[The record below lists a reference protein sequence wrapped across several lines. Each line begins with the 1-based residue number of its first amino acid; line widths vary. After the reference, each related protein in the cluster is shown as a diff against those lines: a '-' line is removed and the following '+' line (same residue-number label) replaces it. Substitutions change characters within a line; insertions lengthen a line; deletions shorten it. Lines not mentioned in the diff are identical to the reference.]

1 MIDGRTNVAAASLL
15 AGRLGR
21 LIAIILF
28 VTAPAGA
35 FTVTLHDAEV
45 SGREIRL
52 GDVVTFGGVAP
63 TAAAEIAAMPIGT
76 APAPGR
82 ERMIPLETIRIYL
95 LRAGFL
101 PGQIALEG
109 QRPPVV
115 TRPGRI
121 VASEEIGRTV
131 VERLRPRIAPGME
144 ISVTRVSALPMLP
157 PGPLAIEA
165 EAPRSIE
172 RHMTIAITVSAGG
185 ETARGFV
192 TLKAV
197 RPGSVVI
204 AARRLERGHVIAA
217 GDLTTRA
224 ADLMAESDDVLLD
237 ARPIIGQLVSR
248 FIPEGAVLTAGSVE
262 EESLVRRG
270 ARITLVA
277 SIPGMELR
285 VAGEALEDGRL
296 GRLVRVRNL
305 ESRRIVSA
313 RVTGAGEVKV
323 VE

>member
-1 MIDGRTNVAAASLL
+1 VIGGRTNAVAASLL
-15 AGRLGR
+15 AGRLV
-21 LIAIILF
+21 AFFLF
-28 VTAPAGA
+28 VAAPAGA

-52 GDVVTFGGVAP
+52 GDVVTLGGVAS

-76 APAPGR
+76 APAPGS

-101 PGQIALEG
+101 PGQIALAG
-109 QRPPVV
+109 CRPPVV

-131 VERLRPRIAPGME
+131 IDRLRSRIAPGME
-144 ISVTRVSALPMLP
+144 VSVTRVSALPMLP
-157 PGPLAIEA
+157 PGPLAIEV
-165 EAPRSIE
+165 EALRSIE
-172 RHMTIAITVSAGG
+172 RHMTVAITVSAGG

-197 RPGSVVI
+197 RPGVVVT
-204 AARRLERGHVIAA
+204 AARRLERGHVITAS
-217 GDLTTRA
+217 DLTTRA
-224 ADLMAESDDVLLD
+224 ADLMAESDEALSD
-237 ARPIIGQLVSR
+237 ARPIIGQLVAR
-248 FIPEGAVLTAGSVE
+248 FIPEGAVLTAGSVT

-270 ARITLVA
+270 DRITLVA

-285 VAGEALEDGRL
+285 VMGEALEEGRL
-296 GRLVRVRNL
+296 GRLIRVRNL
-305 ESRRIVSA
+305 ESRRIISA
-313 RVTGAGEVKV
+313 RVTGAGEVMV